1 MAIKIFKVPEN
12 QAISLKDMLE
22 VSADK
27 RFRVFKT
34 PFGAQPGEEQL
45 YAGRAVPWKGVKLEA
60 KKFNSKEEF
69 IAEAKRLGIPEK
81 VAEKVYGNIYQ
92 LAKDSQELKG
102 KVSGYAIVEYG
113 GKAKVMPIVAL
124 YKLIKKLR
132 AKGREDIIASMK
144 VTVIQ
149 AKNPLKARSLRNP
162 IENYA
167 NVSWEDVMNTVKEL
181 KPVPQVAMV

>member
-12 QAISLKDMLE
+12 QGISLKDMLE

-27 RFRVFKT
+27 RFRVSKT

-45 YAGRAVPWKGVKLEA
+45 YAGRAVPWKGAKISAKKFANVEDFVAEA
-60 KKFNSKEEF
+60 KK
-69 IAEAKRLGIPEK
+69 LGIPEK
-81 VAEKVYGNIYQ
+81 VARNIYM
-92 LAKDSQELKG
+92 LAKDSEELKG

-124 YKLIKKLR
+124 YKLIKKLK
-132 AKGREDIIASMK
+132 AKGRNDIIASMR
-144 VTVIQ
+144 VSIIQ

-162 IENYA
+162 IENYT
-167 NVSWEDVMNTVKEL
+167 NVGWNEVEETVSEL
-181 KPVPQVAMV
+181 KAAPMVAAV